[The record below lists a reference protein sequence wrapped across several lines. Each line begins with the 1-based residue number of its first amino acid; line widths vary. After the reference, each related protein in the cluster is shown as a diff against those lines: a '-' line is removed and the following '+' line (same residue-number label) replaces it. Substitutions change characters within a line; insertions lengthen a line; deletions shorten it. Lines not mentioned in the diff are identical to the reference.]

1 MLFMNKALEESLK
14 GFKRTDGA
22 TLDAIASIEE
32 SFNRKLPDELRQILA
47 ESDGIAGVISKHEL
61 QSWSAAEIV
70 AYNRANSVQD
80 DCPAFLMFGSDGG
93 GTTYT
98 LDYRTEPP
106 SVVLVE
112 AIGFDYK
119 SAIPVGSDFM
129 SFLDRLKNPR
139 SLYEKLPAS

>member
-1 MLFMNKALEESLK
+1 
-14 GFKRTDGA
+14 
-22 TLDAIASIEE
+22 
-32 SFNRKLPDELRQILA
+32 
-47 ESDGIAGVISKHEL
+47 
-61 QSWSAAEIV
+61 
-70 AYNRANSVQD
+70 
-80 DCPAFLMFGSDGG
+80 MFGSDGG